1 MRIAIVGAGG
11 VGGTLAVRL
20 ANGGHEVWLAARG
33 DHAAAIRERGLELRG
48 HDGVTRAAPD
58 ALHLVGLG
66 AAPPAPADLLV
77 MTVKAFDLDEAAD
90 SARALFSPGTLVLPL
105 QNGIDAAERL
115 RARVPGAR
123 VLGGSARVVAS
134 LEAPGVVRA
143 DTPLALVL
151 GALDTG
157 DTSAA
162 SRAADALA
170 VPGVKVSLSSDV
182 RLPLWTKFIFICGF
196 SGMSTLCRTSIGPV
210 LAARE
215 SAAMLEA
222 LLREVEAVAR
232 ARGIPLPPE
241 VTQEQLAICRK
252 MDPGATSSMLADL
265 QRGKRLELDHLNGAA
280 VRLADEAG
288 VPAPCNRA
296 VVAAL
301 RPWAQGSPRP
311 KADKDPPQR

>member
-48 HDGVTRAAPD
+48 HDGVARAAPD
-58 ALHLVGLG
+58 ALHLIGLG

-77 MTVKAFDLDEAAD
+77 MAVKAFDLEEAAD
-90 SARALFSPGTLVLPL
+90 SARGLFSPGTLVLPL

-134 LEAPGVVRA
+134 LESPGVVRA
-143 DTPLALVL
+143 DTPLGLVL
-151 GALDTG
+151 GALDAG

-196 SGMSTLCRTSIGPV
+196 SGMSTLCRASIGSV
-210 LAARE
+210 LAAQE

-222 LLREVEAVAR
+222 LMREVEAVAR
-232 ARGIPLPPE
+232 ARGVPLPPE
-241 VTQEQLAICRK
+241 VTQEQLAISRK
-252 MDPGATSSMLADL
+252 MDPDATSSMLADL

-280 VRLADEAG
+280 VRLADEAS

-301 RPWAQGSPRP
+301 RPWAHGPPRP